1 MNIVYILYRIHKS
14 PAEVGKK
21 AHVLP
26 EALSKK
32 RSVLAG
38 RRCLFLQAKTMEG
51 KTMVV
56 LSLGVT
62 WKKLM
67 HFGPAVW
74 GWVKRS
80 KTAHGPNHR
89 NNANTGVLVLGWS
102 TLEAG
107 DWLNTAMYGT
117 VRAHIWK
124 KHCKYQHSQGTAQIA
139 VLRGGGSKKINKSIK
154 KIIPRGSKTLI
165 RGSKKNYSQGIETL
179 SCGRGAKIASLTGSK
194 KKYSF

>member
-1 MNIVYILYRIHKS
+1 
-14 PAEVGKK
+14 
-21 AHVLP
+21 
-26 EALSKK
+26 
-32 RSVLAG
+32 
-38 RRCLFLQAKTMEG
+38 
-51 KTMVV
+51 
-56 LSLGVT
+56 
-62 WKKLM
+62 M

-139 VLRGGGSKKINKSIK
+139 VLRTINAFYTKQVLNTI
-154 KIIPRGSKTLI
+154 
-165 RGSKKNYSQGIETL
+165 NYCLKRRKMPQHIVKYMVSSARIAKVFKHTSQIYW
-179 SCGRGAKIASLTGSK
+179 SCFEAHIGTRRNSLENWRERILTAFCHVLWMNSCLFASSQSRK
-194 KKYSF
+194 AVRF